1 MVKTCQSWRNRYYY
15 STFVSVL
22 PVCVSTN
29 QANGEFYNVSTEI
42 QIELLR
48 TLDFYYGKNLL
59 FQVVPLSPGELGVIP
74 AL

>member
-1 MVKTCQSWRNRYYY
+1 M
-15 STFVSVL
+15 L

-29 QANGEFYNVSTEI
+29 QANVEFYNVSTEI

-59 FQVVPLSPGELGVIP
+59 FQVVILSRGEMGIIP